1 MKLRTFLLPIIAAVV
16 SLSSIPA
23 VSMTVQPV
31 VLNLSPAGRA
41 MSQVVTVTNTFTY
54 PLAVELRAEELVVD
68 VEGIRGTGTESS
80 DLLVFPP
87 QALIQPG
94 QTQSFRIQYVGEP
107 DLAQSKHYYVTVAQ
121 LPVELPQG
129 QSAVQVLYNF
139 QVLVS
144 IAPQGVTPSI
154 TAQTAGIDRSD
165 DGIFLPVVTFSNSS
179 AAHGF
184 LSDGRVR
191 IVQRD
196 ASGREIF
203 SRTLSAPE
211 VQQAIGYGLIG
222 ALQSRRVTFPVEL
235 PSGSGTI
242 EATFTP

>member
-1 MKLRTFLLPIIAAVV
+1 MKLRTFLIPIMAAVV
-16 SLSSIPA
+16 TLSSISA
-23 VSMTVQPV
+23 AAMTVQPV

-41 MSQVVTVTNTFTY
+41 MAQVVTVTNTFTY

-68 VEGIRGTGTESS
+68 ADGIRSIGTESS

-129 QSAVQVLYNF
+129 QSAVQILYNF

-154 TAQTAGIDRSD
+154 TVQTAAIDRGD
-165 DGIFLPVVTFSNSS
+165 DGIFKPVVTFSNSS

-196 ASGREIF
+196 SFGREIF

-235 PSGSGTI
+235 PSDSGTI